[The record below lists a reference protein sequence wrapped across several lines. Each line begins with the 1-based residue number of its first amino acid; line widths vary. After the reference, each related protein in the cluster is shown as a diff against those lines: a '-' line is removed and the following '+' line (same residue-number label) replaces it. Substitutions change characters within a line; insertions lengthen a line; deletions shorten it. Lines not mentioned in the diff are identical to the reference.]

1 MTSRDELIAST
12 IALVA
17 DGGTITANRVAAL
30 IDAIREAE
38 TELDRLREAIHEASD
53 HNFLFGA
60 MDNVHD
66 MDVTLNDYAEAVSRA
81 IRAAMED
88 AE

>member
-1 MTSRDELIAST
+1 
-12 IALVA
+12 
-17 DGGTITANRVAAL
+17 
-30 IDAIREAE
+30 
-38 TELDRLREAIHEASD
+38 
-53 HNFLFGA
+53 